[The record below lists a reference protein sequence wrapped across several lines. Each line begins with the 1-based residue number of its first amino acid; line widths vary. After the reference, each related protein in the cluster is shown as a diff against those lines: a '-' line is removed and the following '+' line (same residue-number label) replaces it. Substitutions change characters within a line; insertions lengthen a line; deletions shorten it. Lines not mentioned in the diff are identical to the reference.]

1 MNLKDAVLL
10 HFCLVYTT
18 VFFLLLQWSSRM
30 LTLGKTL
37 ISQVEIPG
45 DQDTTYWCVVRQI
58 PQDVLQQQHYI
69 YMVRF
74 LIVKASTQVMCL
86 STPGPPPHLL
96 GISIQIKVVW
106 ERERQLE
113 LAEAASMAVIS
124 RLSSAPLPWVH
135 WLSGKSVR
143 LVIWKVP
150 GLIPSWIPVDFS
162 FSLSKTYIHV
172 WQSSSLKW

>member
-1 MNLKDAVLL
+1 MSMNLIDAVIL

-18 VFFLLLQWSSRM
+18 VFCCWNRM
-30 LTLGKTL
+30 LTLGETL

-74 LIVKASTQVMCL
+74 LIVKVSTQAMCL

-96 GISIQIKVVW
+96 GISIQIKVV
-106 ERERQLE
+106 
-113 LAEAASMAVIS
+113 
-124 RLSSAPLPWVH
+124 
-135 WLSGKSVR
+135 
-143 LVIWKVP
+143 
-150 GLIPSWIPVDFS
+150 
-162 FSLSKTYIHV
+162 
-172 WQSSSLKW
+172 